1 MTDTTGRTTQSH
13 EWYQELL
20 GAYAL
25 DALLPQERDALEA
38 HLATCAECR
47 EELDGLRVGVKA
59 FALTTEERDPS
70 PELRT
75 RVWEAIWSEPNFN
88 RGDTVVAQQPAQP
101 VVATPPISLTEA
113 RTARE
118 STRLPLWSK
127 LAAVLAVLLI
137 GGLLAWNV
145 SLRGNESDLEA
156 TVVAL
161 EDQATT
167 VAQAGEAQ
175 TVGQLNAQSPDVAS
189 AGEVQYLPER
199 QVMLIELHDLPPLP
213 EGQVYQLWLIVG
225 DQVNPSN
232 VFNANPNPDEPTTV
246 SVVADPTQLDA
257 LAITSEPG
265 PIGSISATTDPIL
278 VGEV

>member
-25 DALLPQERDALEA
+25 DALLSEERAALEA

-47 EELDGLRVGVKA
+47 AELATLRIGVGA
-59 FALTTEERDPS
+59 YALAAEERDPS

-75 RVWEAIWSEPNFN
+75 RVWEAIWAEPNFN
-88 RGDTVVAQQPAQP
+88 RGETVVAQQPAQP
-101 VVATPPISLTEA
+101 AVAPTPAPIPLAEA
-113 RTARE
+113 RAARE
-118 STRLPLWSK
+118 SRRLPVWSAV
-127 LAAVLAVLLI
+127 AAALAVVLI
-137 GGLLAWNV
+137 GGLLAWSL
-145 SLRGNESDLEA
+145 SLRNDRSDLEA

-161 EDQATT
+161 EDQA
-167 VAQAGEAQ
+167 Q
-175 TVGQLNAQSPDVAS
+175 TVGQLDPQGADVA
-189 AGEVQYLPER
+189 AGGEVQYLSNR

-225 DQVNPSN
+225 DQVNPAN
-232 VFNANPNPDEPTTV
+232 VFTAIPNPDEPTTV
-246 SVVADPTQLDA
+246 SVVADPTQIDA
-257 LAITSEPG
+257 LAITREPG
-265 PIGSISATTDPIL
+265 PIGSIKATTDPIL